1 MATLSLPNLPLYL
14 YRYRSVS
21 PRGDDTGQIQVTINR
36 EIEACPMATL

>member
-21 PRGDDTGQIQVTINR
+21 PRGVTLSR
-36 EIEACPMATL
+36 YR